1 MTEALFSISAAFLG
15 YVIYTLVGEQVKVN
29 KQVAQTE
36 PAQPA
41 PVPEMSLKPS
51 APAKASKAKA
61 APKAKTAPAAKA
73 SPAPK
78 AKATLKPKAAPK
90 AKKVVVPAV
99 LSDTANTVKT
109 YLETNGATTVAKMT
123 KELSVG
129 KKAMQTDLDELAE
142 KNIINLI
149 TIGRA
154 KGVELKA

>member
-36 PAQPA
+36 PAQAA
-41 PVPEMSLKPS
+41 PVAES
-51 APAKASKAKA
+51 
-61 APKAKTAPAAKA
+61 

-78 AKATLKPKAAPK
+78 AKAAPKPKTAPK
-90 AKKVVVPAV
+90 AKKAVAPAA
-99 LSDTANTVKT
+99 LSDTANSVKT
-109 YLETNGATTVAKMT
+109 YLETNGASTVAKMT
-123 KELSVG
+123 KELSLG
-129 KKAMQTDLDELAE
+129 KKAMQTGLDELAE
-142 KNIINLI
+142 KNIINLT